1 MASKTSRKASEK
13 EVPIYER
20 LAPNECLIISKT
32 SKELIVACNVGG
44 EIKVKRV
51 PIPQEE

>member
-1 MASKTSRKASEK
+1 MASKSERKTPEK
-13 EVPIYER
+13 EIPIYER
-20 LAPNECLIISKT
+20 LAPKECLIISKT
-32 SKELIVACNVGG
+32 SKELIVACNVEG